1 MGADLIAN
9 LRSLFC
15 LVPLGD
21 ITRSPWSTRPEY
33 LCRFAVRINTN
44 LSIYAYL
51 IAKTRIDVL
60 YSQNVETFLGSMLCK
75 VGSGCP
81 SPSYGAWNRL

>member
-44 LSIYAYL
+44 LSIYVYL
-51 IAKTRIDVL
+51 ASKTHIDVL
-60 YSQNVETFLGSMLCK
+60 YSQNVETFLGSVLYK
-75 VGSGCP
+75 VESGCP
-81 SPSYGAWNRL
+81 SSSYGARSRY